1 VTTPEA
7 AIGAR
12 HDSADRAPI
21 VTQEP
26 LDIDLRFHDGV
37 LFDLDGVV
45 TDTAKVHAA
54 AWSSLFDDFLGGRTA
69 AEGGDTSPFTN
80 DDYRH
85 FVDGKPRY
93 DGVTDF
99 RASRGISLPWGRPTD
114 TGDDVTVCGLGNRI
128 QRLFRRLLAD
138 GVPVFDSTIVLV
150 RQLRDFGIGV
160 AVYSSS
166 RNCGDVLIAA
176 GIDDLFDVRVDGVLA
191 EELGLAGKPDP
202 AMLVEAARRLTVR
215 PDRCVVIED
224 AEAGVNAG
232 RDGGFALV
240 VGVARSGNADDL
252 PRCGADVVV
261 ADAADISVR
270 VDDHRITSESRP
282 QRR

>member
-1 VTTPEA
+1 MLWH
-7 AIGAR
+7 R
-12 HDSADRAPI
+12 HPRY
-21 VTQEP
+21 
-26 LDIDLRFHDGV
+26 HDGV

-54 AWSSLFDDFLGGRTA
+54 AWSSLFDDFLGRCAA

-85 FVDGKPRY
+85 FVDGKPRC

-99 RASRGISLPWGRPTD
+99 LASRGISLPQGRPTD
-114 TGDDVTVCGLGNRI
+114 KGDVTVHGLGNRK
-128 QRLFRRLLAD
+128 QRLFRRLLTD
-138 GVPVFDSTIVLV
+138 GVPVFDSTVVLV

-166 RNCGDVLIAA
+166 RNCADVLIAG

-202 AMLVEAARRLTVR
+202 AMLVEAASRLTVR

-224 AEAGVNAG
+224 AEPGVTAG

-240 VGVARSGNADDL
+240 IGVARSGNADDL
-252 PRCGADVVV
+252 LRCGADVVV

-270 VDDHRITSESRP
+270 VDDTRVDR
-282 QRR
+282 

>member
-1 VTTPEA
+1 MTTPEA

-26 LDIDLRFHDGV
+26 VDIDLRFHDGV

-54 AWSSLFDDFLGGRTA
+54 AWSSLFDDFLGGRAA
-69 AEGGDTSPFTN
+69 AEGGNTSPFTN

-93 DGVTDF
+93 DGVIDF
-99 RASRGISLPWGRPTD
+99 LASRGIALRRGRPTD
-114 TGDDVTVCGLGNRI
+114 TGDDVTVYGLGNHK
-128 QRLFRRLLAD
+128 QRLFRRLLTD
-138 GVPVFDSTIVLV
+138 GVPVFESTVVLV
-150 RQLRDFGIGV
+150 RRLRDLGIGV

-166 RNCGDVLIAA
+166 RNCADVLIAA

-202 AMLVEAARRLTVR
+202 AMLVEAAGRLTVR

-224 AEAGVNAG
+224 AEAGVTAG

-240 VGVARSGNADDL
+240 IGVARSGNADDL
-252 PRCGADVVV
+252 LRCGADVVV

-270 VDDHRITSESRP
+270 VDDHLVTSES
-282 QRR
+282 